1 MSNVITSTIV
11 RMVKGKPDAGNS
23 LQQTR
28 LLKCLDCK
36 SRRQYWGGESCG
48 EFLSPV
54 KEGKSKTCGCDIN
67 EKVKYLDESCP
78 QNKW

>member
-11 RMVKGKPDAGNS
+11 RLVKGKSDAPEL

-28 LLKCLDCK
+28 LLKCLGCK

-48 EFLSPV
+48 EFLISI